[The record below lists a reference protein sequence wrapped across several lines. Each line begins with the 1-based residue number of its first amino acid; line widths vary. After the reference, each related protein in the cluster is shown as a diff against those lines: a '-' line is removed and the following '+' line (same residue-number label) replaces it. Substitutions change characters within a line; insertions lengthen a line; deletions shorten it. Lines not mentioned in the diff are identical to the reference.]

1 VAIFKVSE
9 KVIQRWYRCFRKC
22 CCVQR
27 F

>member
-9 KVIQRWYRCFRKC
+9 KVIHRWYRCFRKC